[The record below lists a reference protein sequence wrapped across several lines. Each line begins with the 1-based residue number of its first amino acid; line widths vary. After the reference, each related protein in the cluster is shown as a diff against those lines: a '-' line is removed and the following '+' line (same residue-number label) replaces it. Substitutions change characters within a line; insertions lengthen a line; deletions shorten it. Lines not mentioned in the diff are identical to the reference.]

1 MKDIFRNISS
11 IFLALMVLLSTVS
24 WTVDKHLCMG
34 RVMDVSFF
42 AHADDCGM
50 EEAMAAMG
58 TDAGENHCCDDETF
72 TVKGQDDLK
81 LSWYDLELEHQT
93 FLVAFAHSYLDLF
106 IPVEKLPVPHE
117 KYPPPI
123 LVKDIQ
129 VLDQVFL
136 I

>member
-1 MKDIFRNISS
+1 MFRNISS
-11 IFLALMVLLSTVS
+11 IFLALMVLMSTVS

-34 RVMDVSFF
+34 RVMDISFF

-50 EEAMAAMG
+50 EQAMVAMEM
-58 TDAGENHCCDDETF
+58 DAVDNHCCDDESF
-72 TVKGQDDLK
+72 TLLGQDDLK
-81 LSWYDLELEHQT
+81 SSWNDLELEHQV
-93 FLVAFAHSYLDLF
+93 FLVSFAQSYLDLF
-106 IPVEKLPVPHE
+106 TPIEELPVPHE

-123 LVKDIQ
+123 LVRDIQ